1 MLSIVTAAPDTSFDM
16 NSSLIFSVVVVVVVV
31 IVIVALLLLQVNGVI
46 LQFKKIP
53 QIVIHNF
60 RLINTC
66 FHRRLRFRLYRQV
79 RKPVPLKNAISAK
92 RFFFVQVILLVLI
105 GTIEYYRV
113 QEKSFGIKMSKD
125 DIAICK
131 FDFALN
137 RTSD

>member
-16 NSSLIFSVVVVVVVV
+16 NSSLIFSVVVVVVVVVV

-92 RFFFVQVILLVLI
+92 RFFFCSSHSI
-105 GTIEYYRV
+105 G
-113 QEKSFGIKMSKD
+113 
-125 DIAICK
+125 
-131 FDFALN
+131 LN
-137 RTSD
+137 RNNRILQSARKIIWH

>member
-1 MLSIVTAAPDTSFDM
+1 M
-16 NSSLIFSVVVVVVVV
+16 
-31 IVIVALLLLQVNGVI
+31 QVNDVI

-60 RLINTC
+60 RLINAC
-66 FHRRLRFRLYRQV
+66 FYRRLRFRLYRQV
-79 RKPVPLKNAISAK
+79 RKPVPPKNAISAK
-92 RFFFVQVILLVLI
+92 SFFIQIVETSRSI
-105 GTIEYYRV
+105 GLNYRL
-113 QEKSFGIKMSKD
+113 QEQSNTTECNKNHLALSKMSKD